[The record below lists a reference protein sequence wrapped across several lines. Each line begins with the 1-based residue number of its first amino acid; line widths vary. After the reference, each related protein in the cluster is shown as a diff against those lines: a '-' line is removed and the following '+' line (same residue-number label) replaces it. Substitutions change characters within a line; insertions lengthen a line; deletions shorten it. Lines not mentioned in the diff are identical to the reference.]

1 MNTRKVSGNLMLED
15 YKHLKHNTG
24 VAILFIFM
32 NSVLYHF
39 CNISN
44 VLTCIDAPMKGV
56 SK

>member
-15 YKHLKHNTG
+15 YKDLKHNTG
-24 VAILFIFM
+24 IAILFIFM